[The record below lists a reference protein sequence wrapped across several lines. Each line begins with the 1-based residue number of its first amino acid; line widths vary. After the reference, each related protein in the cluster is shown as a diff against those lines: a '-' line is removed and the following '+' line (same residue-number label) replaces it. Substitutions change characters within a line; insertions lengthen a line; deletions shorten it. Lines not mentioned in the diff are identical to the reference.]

1 MAFALVETD
10 AHARAHLLEA
20 TGHRYFPLV
29 AALLVIS
36 ATLSVGAF
44 VRHRTTVG
52 PRLGALS
59 TWTLFA
65 LMCLMQV
72 GGYVFLE
79 VSERLLVAHNA
90 LGDGFGLPIA
100 LAIAT
105 QLFAA
110 ALGAV
115 LLKGVE
121 YAIDTLFGSP
131 APQERT
137 DGALVL
143 RSQVVMIL
151 RSSSLLPVVRR
162 GPPHPC

>member
-1 MAFALVETD
+1 M
-10 AHARAHLLEA
+10 
-20 TGHRYFPLV
+20 
-29 AALLVIS
+29 IS
-36 ATLSVGAF
+36 ATLSVAAF
-44 VRHRTTVG
+44 VRHRTTSGRRPGV
-52 PRLGALS
+52 LS
-59 TWTLFA
+59 TWNLFA

-72 GGYVFLE
+72 GGYLLLE
-79 VSERLLVAHNA
+79 VSERFFVAHNA

-110 ALGAV
+110 VLGAV

-143 RSQVVMIL
+143 RSQVVLIL
-151 RSSSLLPVVRR
+151 RSSSLLPLVRR